1 VSIAATPGE
10 TAVGHGQGTPA
21 LHVEGLQSRYE
32 KSLIL
37 AGIDLAVYAG
47 EVAVVLGRNGAGKTT
62 TLRTIAG
69 VHPAYAGRVSLEGR
83 DITAWPTYQRVRAG
97 LALVPSGARAFGPL
111 PVEAN
116 LLLVRG
122 RAPANGK
129 RWSLGAVYELFP
141 PLRKL
146 RHSASGSLSGGER
159 QMLAV
164 GRALMANPTVMM
176 LDEPSEGLAPVIVQA
191 IGALIGQLREA
202 GIAILLAEQNHHIA
216 MRVADYCYFIEKGRI
231 AAGCGV
237 HEARDRDLVRR
248 YLGV

>member
-1 VSIAATPGE
+1 VKVAATPGA
-10 TAVGHGQGTPA
+10 TAVGRGQGTPA
-21 LHVEGLQSRYE
+21 LQVDGLHSRYG

-62 TLRTIAG
+62 ALRTIAG
-69 VHPAYAGRVSLEGR
+69 VHPAYAGFVLLEGR
-83 DITAWPTYQRVRAG
+83 DVTPWLPYHRVRAG

-122 RAPANGK
+122 RTAASDR
-129 RWSLGAVYELFP
+129 RWNLDAVYELFP

-191 IGALIGQLREA
+191 IGGLIGQLRQG

-237 HEARDRDLVRR
+237 QEARERALVRR

>member
-1 VSIAATPGE
+1 VSIATTPGVI
-10 TAVGHGQGTPA
+10 AVGRGQGAPA
-21 LHVEGLQSRYE
+21 LQVDGLQSRYG

-62 TLRTIAG
+62 ALRTIAG
-69 VHPAYAGRVSLEGR
+69 VHPALAGRVLLQGR
-83 DITAWPTYQRVRAG
+83 EVTSVPPYRRVRAG

-122 RAPANGK
+122 RTPATEK
-129 RWSLGAVYELFP
+129 RWDLDAVYELFP

-191 IGALIGQLREA
+191 IGGLIGQLRES

-231 AAGCGV
+231 ADGCRV
-237 HEARDRDLVRR
+237 QEAREHDLVRR